1 MSGVPG
7 INLERLVEDAIRNV
21 YEQRVKSGG
30 LDAQLWA
37 DNVRALWKGV
47 QNGLNIKTGYQQATT
62 YEMAAALR
70 QNLYVFAAFKNHAQV
85 EDLVALLTDAQG
97 NIRPFAEFR
106 REALAISQ
114 AYNQHWLEAE
124 YQTAVASAQSAVR
137 WQDIQNNKDA
147 LPLIKYTT
155 AGDDRV
161 RPAHALLDG
170 VTRPV
175 DDPFWDT
182 WFPPNGWN
190 CRCDVQ
196 QVAGGE
202 TPEPSVLPDDKSVPP
217 TFRNNPGKTG
227 QVFTLQHPYFSLVK
241 PEQRGNIMRA
251 AGRLVFDNYLET
263 QMFRD
268 AGAATAAGWRIVANY
283 PQAIGYDAT
292 SGGFLVVNRKHAVTG
307 LADELPVLEMLKR
320 RGAMLELLD
329 ESERVKVKYDLFWDG
344 HFWDIKRMSMATRP
358 DRTIRDYFRHSSKK
372 GRVKLLI
379 HVEQDIS
386 DAQLTEYLYHALRQS
401 PEVQLVQLV
410 WNGGRMVR
418 LTADQIR
425 SRAVWP

>member
-1 MSGVPG
+1 M
-7 INLERLVEDAIRNV
+7 
-21 YEQRVKSGG
+21 YEQKVKAGG
-30 LDAQLWA
+30 LDAQVWA

-47 QNGLNIKTGYQQATT
+47 QSGLNIKTGYQATTT

-70 QNLYVFAAFKNHAQV
+70 QNLFVFAAFKNHAQV
-85 EDLVALLTDAQG
+85 ADLVTLLTDAQG
-97 NIRPFAEFR
+97 NLRPFAEFR

-114 AYNQHWLEAE
+114 AYNQYWLEAE

-147 LPLIKYTT
+147 LPYIKYTT
-155 AGDDRV
+155 AGDERV

-170 VTRPV
+170 TVRPV

-202 TPEPSVLPDDKSVPP
+202 TPEPAALPDAKSAPP

-227 QVFTLQHPYFSLVK
+227 QVFTLQHPYFQLVN

-251 AGRLVFDNYLET
+251 ASRLIFDNYLDA
-263 QMFRD
+263 QVAKD
-268 AGAATAAGWRIVANY
+268 AGAATAMGWRTVANY

-292 SGGFLVVNRKHAVTG
+292 SGGFLVINRSHSVTG
-307 LADELPVLEMLKR
+307 LADEIPVLEILKR

-329 ESERVKVKYDLFWDG
+329 EGDRIKVKYDLFWDG
-344 HFWDIKRMSMATRP
+344 HFWDIKRMRSSTRP
-358 DRTIRDYFRHSSKK
+358 DRTIRDYFRHSKQK
-372 GRVKLLI
+372 GKTKLLI
-379 HVEQDIS
+379 HIEQELS
-386 DAQLTEYLYHALRQS
+386 DRDLKAHLMDAIRQV
-401 PEVQLVQLV
+401 PEIQLVQLV
-410 WNGGRMVR
+410 WNGGRMFR
-418 LTADQIR
+418 LTAAQIKEG
-425 SRAVWP
+425 VGW